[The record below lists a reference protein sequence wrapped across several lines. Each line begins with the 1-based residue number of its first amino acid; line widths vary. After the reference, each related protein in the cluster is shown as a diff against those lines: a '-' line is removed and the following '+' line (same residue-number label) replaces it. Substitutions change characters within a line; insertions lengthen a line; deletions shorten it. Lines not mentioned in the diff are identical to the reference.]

1 MTVQPV
7 LNGPL
12 RAKRR
17 ILNGEHRKKIIVNSA
32 KAVVSIL
39 LIYFLLRRI
48 GLENI
53 WRQLGSANWWW
64 ALLGLATFILSN
76 ILGALQW
83 AILLR
88 SQNAKFSLW
97 RVVSFYHVGLFF
109 NNFLIGYIGGDAFRI
124 YDVSKHSGD
133 STTAV
138 SSVVFDRLVGFFMLT
153 TIAMVMSLFWF
164 HRLSSLKT
172 VWFIA
177 AMLVSWILL
186 LFFLFH
192 EKSGKAIGRLFKP
205 LAPSFMTNKIHDIYM
220 AVNHYQHNQRVLAQ
234 VFLTSFFVQSLR
246 IVTHYWAARALG
258 VNVNLIYF
266 AIFIPIIA
274 IFASLPISFG
284 GIGVREQSGVALFS
298 TIGVLASKVATFE
311 FLAYIIGII
320 AAIPGGLFFVLR
332 KEDRADANV
341 LRNNIERSDN
351 KGGL

>member
-1 MTVQPV
+1 
-7 LNGPL
+7 LNGTV
-12 RAKRR
+12 RVKRR
-17 ILNGEHRKKIIVNSA
+17 KLNGQRRKNIFVNFIKVII
-32 KAVVSIL
+32 SIL
-39 LIYFLLRRI
+39 LVYFLLRRI
-48 GLENI
+48 GVENI
-53 WRQLGSANWWW
+53 WRQLGNANWWW
-64 ALLGLATFILSN
+64 ALLGIASFTLSN

-83 AILLR
+83 LLLLR
-88 SQNAKFSLW
+88 SQNVKLSFW
-97 RVVSFYHVGLFF
+97 RVVSYYHVGLFF

-124 YDVSKHSGD
+124 YDVSKQSGD

-153 TIAMVMSLFWF
+153 TIAMAMSLFWF
-164 HRLSSLKT
+164 RRLSSLKT

-192 EKSGKAIGRLFKP
+192 EKSGKAVGRLFKP
-205 LAPSFMTNKIHDIYM
+205 LAPVFVTKKIHDIYM
-220 AVNHYQHNQRVLAQ
+220 AVNHYQHMPGVLAK
-234 VFLTSFFVQSLR
+234 VFFTSFFVQSLR
-246 IVTHYWAARALG
+246 IMTHYWAARAIG
-258 VNVNLIYF
+258 VDVNLIYF

-320 AAIPGGLFFVLR
+320 AALPGGLFFVLR
-332 KEDRADANV
+332 KEERAKV
-341 LRNNIERSDN
+341 ISLRNKIHRSEERRRPI
-351 KGGL
+351 G